1 MSSERKRRFET
12 PLLERSGPGNQKKDE
27 EREHTELIQSFKVRG
42 ALFSFVLFFFF
53 ASLHLPSIRVPLGI
67 KVRVC

>member
-1 MSSERKRRFET
+1 MSSERKRHFET

-27 EREHTELIQSFKVRG
+27 ERENTELMQNFKVRG
-42 ALFSFVLFFFF
+42 ALFNLFFFFF

-67 KVRVC
+67 KVRVCR